1 MATKPK
7 ATPAPKSTAVALA
20 KSAKSSSVV
29 SIQEA
34 LKAQAA
40 AMSDRT
46 APPSGSSILVTQD
59 KKFKLPDGTTT
70 AGPLQLVIVDFT
82 ARNEF
87 YPDAFDPNDIVPPH
101 CFAIG
106 QNPLKLVPSDNSPE
120 KQASDCSSC
129 PMNQFGSQGKG
140 KACKNARLLA
150 VMPPDGD
157 ADTPL
162 WTLKVSPTALK
173 SFDGFVQS
181 VARTFQMPPV
191 AVVATVSF
199 DPSVT
204 YASLRFSDPEPNENM
219 AVHFAR
225 QAEAAALL
233 TVEPDVSQ
241 FEAKAAK
248 PAKKAVSRGSNRR

>member
-46 APPSGSSILVTQD
+46 APPSGSSISVTQD

-87 YPDAFDPNDIVPPH
+87 YPDAFDPNDIVSPH

-140 KACKNARLLA
+140 KACQNTRL
-150 VMPPDGD
+150 
-157 ADTPL
+157 
-162 WTLKVSPTALK
+162 
-173 SFDGFVQS
+173 
-181 VARTFQMPPV
+181 
-191 AVVATVSF
+191 
-199 DPSVT
+199 
-204 YASLRFSDPEPNENM
+204 
-219 AVHFAR
+219 
-225 QAEAAALL
+225 
-233 TVEPDVSQ
+233 
-241 FEAKAAK
+241 
-248 PAKKAVSRGSNRR
+248 